1 MERDPFVPV
10 SGEFELQADG
20 SWKWTSRVDAAYE
33 RHARKKAMKMGAA
46 LSAFL
51 LLLVA
56 LTDPEELWIAL
67 ITAAFLLGVC
77 FLTCLFMTRTL
88 STYRMPYHM
97 TGDSVMIGTG
107 RGSTC
112 VSFRR
117 VHTIETEGNH
127 LILHTRFGQ
136 GYVYAPAED
145 LDQLREWIQRR
156 MTAFPQGNA

>member
-1 MERDPFVPV
+1 
-10 SGEFELQADG
+10 
-20 SWKWTSRVDAAYE
+20 
-33 RHARKKAMKMGAA
+33 
-46 LSAFL
+46 
-51 LLLVA
+51 
-56 LTDPEELWIAL
+56 
-67 ITAAFLLGVC
+67 
-77 FLTCLFMTRTL
+77 MTRTL